1 MQTSLTTF
9 SSMMSEQFAALTN
22 NVEEIQ
28 QHLINLEEN
37 MTLSSMVSITVF
49 SLLAVV
55 WLHLLIS
62 STRDRKLSL
71 YPVKYCFLEYCL
83 VVKIYTF
90 TNYLL
95 GLNIT
100 S

>member
-22 NVEEIQ
+22 SVGEIQ
-28 QHLINLEEN
+28 QRLINLEEN

-49 SLLAVV
+49 G
-55 WLHLLIS
+55 LLITS
-62 STRDRKLSL
+62 SRNRKLSL
-71 YPVKYCFLEYCL
+71 HSVEYCFLEYCL
-83 VVKIYTF
+83 FVKIYAF
-90 TNYLL
+90 SNYLL
-95 GLNIT
+95 GLNII